1 VKEKTAALPKRV
13 TPYNKSSHLNTTLKA
28 NTYKKASVIFDS
40 STPVSDEPLMEK
52 KFYEVTHIDNDY
64 ECGEDLFYVTEFEEE
79 SIKRNKFSSKPRR
92 L

>member
-1 VKEKTAALPKRV
+1 
-13 TPYNKSSHLNTTLKA
+13 
-28 NTYKKASVIFDS
+28 
-40 STPVSDEPLMEK
+40 MEK

-64 ECGEDLFYVTEFEEE
+64 ELGEDLFYITEFEEE